1 VYVEIIICNTFTSS
15 MERINKLLIYQHKF
29 KYKSVMQNHDDKRH
43 LNSPKVQ
50 GKSVTDLTSELSKA
64 NAQIDRLKACAKL
77 DQKALQGQVK
87 R

>member
-1 VYVEIIICNTFTSS
+1 
-15 MERINKLLIYQHKF
+15 
-29 KYKSVMQNHDDKRH
+29 MQNHDDKRH